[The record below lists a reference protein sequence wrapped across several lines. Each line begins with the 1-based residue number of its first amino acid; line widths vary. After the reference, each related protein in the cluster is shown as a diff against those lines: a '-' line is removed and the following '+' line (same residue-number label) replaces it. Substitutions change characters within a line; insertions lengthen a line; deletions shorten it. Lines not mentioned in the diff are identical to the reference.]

1 MYTCTTDR
9 YCSTA
14 EIFETVE
21 DFIAMCEIVFGTS
34 PVLLVS
40 PAGVVIEIPSGE
52 IVLRE
57 VGA

>member
-1 MYTCTTDR
+1 MYTCTNDR

-14 EIFETVE
+14 ETFDTVE
-21 DFIAMCEIVFGTS
+21 DFLAMCESVFGTS
-34 PVLLVS
+34 PVLLIA
-40 PAGVVIEIPSGE
+40 PTGVVIEIPSGE